1 MGGKTSLCGEFEKK
15 SQKHRILKKNGQ
27 TLVVVGGGKRY
38 YFGLWGGRAWP
49 RSPPLDPPVDL
60 VERPAGLLQSLA
72 DLDNFNA

>member
-1 MGGKTSLCGEFEKK
+1 MGGKTSFWGEFEKK

-38 YFGLWGGRAWP
+38 YFGLWGGMAP
-49 RSPPLDPPVDL
+49 SPLDPPVDL